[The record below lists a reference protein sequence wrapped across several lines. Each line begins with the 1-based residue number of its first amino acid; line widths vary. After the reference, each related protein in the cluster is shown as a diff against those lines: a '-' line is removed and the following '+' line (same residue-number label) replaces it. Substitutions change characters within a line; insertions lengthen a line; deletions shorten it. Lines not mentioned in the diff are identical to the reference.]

1 MTALVRAR
9 AALAARVALA
19 PPAHTEVPCAYQTL
33 VLQALSHRE
42 VRPPQTS
49 TKSCVRQTNT
59 VRRTWRRGEIKQ
71 AADMAACMS
80 SDKRHLPREQNP
92 ALLSFCQYLLAIE
105 LFSSGAKG

>member
-1 MTALVRAR
+1 MIAPVRAR

-33 VLQALSHRE
+33 LLQALSHRQ
-42 VRPPQTS
+42 VRSVASTERCAPQT
-49 TKSCVRQTNT
+49 TTDRC
-59 VRRTWRRGEIKQ
+59 TWLGKEIKQ

-92 ALLSFCQYLLAIE
+92 ALLSSCQDFLAIE
-105 LFSSGAKG
+105 LFSSGTKG